1 MHCSSFNS
9 QLDEYVDGTLAP
21 AENARIEAHVAACKP
36 CAALLLELRVIDG
49 LLLAP
54 RIVDPEPNFTFKLM
68 AEVRDLPVP
77 HRHHHVRLAP
87 IAAYIVFAWI
97 AIGGFLYFGGHAA
110 RAALATI
117 GMSIASAVHGAGAL
131 TSATGAVFGSHT
143 LGVTAA
149 MGALLGFDLVAATAV
164 LAAFGFLR
172 ARRLAAERVLERC

>member
-1 MHCSSFNS
+1 MLSP
-9 QLDEYVDGTLAP
+9 QQA
-21 AENARIEAHVAACKP
+21 ARIEAHVAACEP
-36 CAALLLELRVIDG
+36 CADLLLELRVIDG

-68 AEVRDLPVP
+68 AEVRYLPVP
-77 HRHHHVRLAP
+77 HRHHHVPLAP

-117 GMSIASAVHGAGAL
+117 GVSIAAAVRGVGTL
-131 TSATGAVFGSHT
+131 SSATGEVFGSHT

-149 MGALLGFDLVAATAV
+149 MGALLGFDLVAAVAV
-164 LAAFGFLR
+164 FAAFGFVR
-172 ARRLAAERVLERC
+172 ARRLAAERVAERC